1 MKNSISR
8 RDVLQ
13 GAGAV
18 LAGAA
23 FSTRVMAAAPP
34 PEPVTPAL
42 IEAAKKEGQV
52 IYYTSTDLP
61 VAEKLA
67 KAFEAKYPG
76 IAVRVERT
84 GAERVFQR
92 IGQEYSSNI
101 HAVDVVNS
109 SDAAHFIVWKRDGI
123 LAPYV
128 PEDVA
133 KFYPAEHKDPD
144 GQFASFRVW
153 LSIIAYNTN
162 LVKAEDA
169 PKSFA
174 DLLDP
179 KWKGKIVKAHPGYS
193 GTIMTATYQMQRDL
207 GWSFFEQLAKQNIM
221 QVQSSADPPKKLDL
235 GERAVMADGNEYN
248 IFQMK
253 EAGRPVEPVYAT
265 EGSPLIIGPNGVFKD
280 APNPNAAKL
289 FQSFSLSRE
298 AQQLIIDV
306 GGLRSV
312 HSQTAG
318 EGGPQAAQGHQDHEG
333 RRRGGRERGRG
344 DQGALH
350 QDLPRLIR
358 HDLRT
363 AQDFRRRNACRKD
376 RRAEAGRACRPRPTR
391 KCEDLLIDVVGLC
404 VTARNEDYVRSALA
418 GCDDDGPARRSGT
431 ARTLTAA
438 GAAFVNGTAA
448 HGEDF
453 DDTFEGGPVHAGA
466 VIVPAVLAACER
478 HNPDGRM
485 ALIGIAVG
493 TEVLCRLSL
502 VVPKA
507 VHKAGFHPTAVF
519 GAMGAAAGVG
529 AALGLNARQI
539 VDALGIAGSM
549 AGGIIE
555 YLAEGAWTKRLHAG
569 WAAQSGIR
577 AALLA
582 RGGFVGP
589 RTVFEGVHGLFHGF
603 AHTTEGDYDALTG
616 DFGTRWVTDTLA
628 FKPYPCG
635 TMAQPYIDCA
645 RRLAARGIKP
655 EDIAEIVCEV
665 AEGTVHRLWEPL
677 ADKQRPRNGYAAKFA
692 VPYLL
697 ATGFVHG
704 GVGLGAFT
712 ESAIRDPRVLALAA
726 KVKFVIDPDNPY
738 PNNYTGHIRAR

>member
-1 MKNSISR
+1 MTSELPKIS
-8 RDVLQ
+8 
-13 GAGAV
+13 
-18 LAGAA
+18 
-23 FSTRVMAAAPP
+23 
-34 PEPVTPAL
+34 
-42 IEAAKKEGQV
+42 
-52 IYYTSTDLP
+52 
-61 VAEKLA
+61 VAETLA
-67 KAFEAKYPG
+67 E
-76 IAVRVERT
+76 
-84 GAERVFQR
+84 
-92 IGQEYSSNI
+92 
-101 HAVDVVNS
+101 
-109 SDAAHFIVWKRDGI
+109 
-123 LAPYV
+123 
-128 PEDVA
+128 
-133 KFYPAEHKDPD
+133 
-144 GQFASFRVW
+144 
-153 LSIIAYNTN
+153 
-162 LVKAEDA
+162 
-169 PKSFA
+169 
-174 DLLDP
+174 
-179 KWKGKIVKAHPGYS
+179 KIVALKPGALP
-193 GTIMTATYQMQRDL
+193 TAT
-207 GWSFFEQLAKQNIM
+207 
-221 QVQSSADPPKKLDL
+221 
-235 GERAVMADGNEYN
+235 
-248 IFQMK
+248 
-253 EAGRPVEPVYAT
+253 
-265 EGSPLIIGPNGVFKD
+265 
-280 APNPNAAKL
+280 
-289 FQSFSLSRE
+289 
-298 AQQLIIDV
+298 
-306 GGLRSV
+306 
-312 HSQTAG
+312 
-318 EGGPQAAQGHQDHEG
+318 
-333 RRRGGRERGRG
+333 
-344 DQGALH
+344 
-350 QDLPRLIR
+350 
-358 HDLRT
+358 
-363 AQDFRRRNACRKD
+363 
-376 RRAEAGRACRPRPTR
+376 TR

-404 VTARNEDYVRSALA
+404 VTARNEDYVSSALA
-418 GCDDDGPARRSGT
+418 GCDDDGPCTAIGH
-431 ARTLTAA
+431 ARTLNAA

-507 VHKAGFHPTAVF
+507 VHKAGFHPTAIF

-529 AALGLNARQI
+529 AALGLNAKQI

-603 AHTTEGDYDALTG
+603 AHTTKGDYDALTG

-645 RRLAARGIKP
+645 RRLAARGVKS
-655 EDIAEIVCEV
+655 EEVTEIVCEV

-692 VPYLL
+692 TPYLL
-697 ATGFVHG
+697 STGFVHG

-712 ESAIRDPRVLALAA
+712 ESAIRDARVLALAA

-738 PNNYTGHIRAR
+738 PNNYTGHIRATLSDGSVIEERQPHMRGGAQEPLARQDVSDKFALNARHGGWSKAQGDATLGLVAGLYQGKIDLSSLRG